1 VVAAA
6 ALSTAVTAAQAQ
18 QPAVPEPGQGVPAF
32 IPQGSPLPRILPPS
46 PPSVGPGLPPPPAPA
61 EGALPS
67 GRVAVRDVAVDGAT
81 AYPAA
86 RVRALL
92 GGLTGDAVP
101 LARIETA
108 RLAVLALY
116 RNDGYVFTS
125 VNAALDAS
133 GVLRFT
139 VTEGRIADVKLE
151 GDIGPAGTQV
161 LRFLNH
167 LTTVAPIDSATLER
181 WLLLAQDVPGVSLHA
196 VLRPSADAPG
206 ALTLVAQVSRQA
218 FSGLFTLDNRA
229 YPQTGPQQGLLVLD
243 ANSFTEFGERSEISL
258 YRTAGGTQ
266 TFAQFTEDVFV
277 GGSGL
282 HVRAY
287 GGDGWSTPSGD
298 LRAIGYHGY
307 TQAYGLAAL
316 YPLIR
321 SRQQTLN
328 LGAYIDDEANVVK
341 TDSGAD
347 NELLT
352 ASNDSLRV
360 LRIGADYALQDL
372 LLGGDRTAVNTISAR
387 LSQGAPLLGGT
398 SRNNSLPGRVGEQ
411 PGFTKISF
419 SASRTQ
425 TLFEPWR
432 DASVALKGLV
442 TGQYSANVLPPAE
455 EFYLGGSDFTRGFYS
470 GEVTG
475 DSALAATAE
484 LQLNTSLTLP
494 IFDNPMTFAAQ
505 FYGFYDWGET
515 YEAQPT
521 DLNHTLRSAGGGL
534 RLNVTRYVEFDVEG
548 VMRATRTPQGT
559 QGNVLPLNAD
569 AIYWRVLARF

>member
-1 VVAAA
+1 LSAVAA
-6 ALSTAVTAAQAQ
+6 AAQAQ

-61 EGALPS
+61 EGALPNGS
-67 GRVAVRDVAVDGAT
+67 VAVREVAVDGAT

-125 VNAALDAS
+125 VNAALDAG
-133 GVLRFT
+133 GVLRFA

-181 WLLLAQDVPGVSLHA
+181 WLLLAQDVPGVALHA

-229 YPQTGPQQGLLVLD
+229 FPQTGPQQGLLVLD

-328 LGAYIDDEANVVK
+328 LGAYLDDEANVVK
-341 TDSGAD
+341 TNSGAD
-347 NELLT
+347 NTLLT

-360 LRIGADYALQDL
+360 LRVGADYALQDL

-398 SRNNSLPGRVGEQ
+398 SRSNPLPGRVGEQ
-411 PGFTKISF
+411 PAFTKIGL

-470 GEVTG
+470 GAVTG

-484 LQLNTSLTLP
+484 LQLNTTLTLP
-494 IFDNPMTFAAQ
+494 IFDSPTTFAAQ

-515 YEAQPT
+515 YESQPT
-521 DLNHTLRSAGGGL
+521 DLNHTLRSAGAGL